1 MAGRLIAMLLLRK
14 WNNKEGDFPL
24 FVLKEEKNSM
34 GFLEDLGKKVA
45 DAGQKTKAMS
55 DIVRLET
62 LVSKEESKLKQVYG
76 RIGKMYAELHADN
89 FEEEFSGMFDEIRAA
104 EQNIQNY
111 REQIDGI
118 KNSRNSDEAGDGVSR
133 KCPNCGAD
141 VLNDTR
147 FCTSCGK
154 PIPRLEAS
162 SDTEEKK
169 YCTTCGT
176 QLAPDGAFCE
186 NCGTKVS

>member
-1 MAGRLIAMLLLRK
+1 MLLLRK

-24 FVLKEEKNSM
+24 FVLKEDKNSM